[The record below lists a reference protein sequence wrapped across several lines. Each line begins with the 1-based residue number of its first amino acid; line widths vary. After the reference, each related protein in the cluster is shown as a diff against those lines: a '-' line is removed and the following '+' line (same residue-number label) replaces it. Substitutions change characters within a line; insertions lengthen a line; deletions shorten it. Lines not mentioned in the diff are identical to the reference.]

1 MKKQR
6 VEVIRKL
13 CLAKPADTAQ
23 YCSVETFREV
33 MRYGVF
39 PIRHVSTRQP
49 VQPKPLTGVE
59 APNPVPVIAEVKAGL
74 ADLLVEV
81 DSRLGNNVVKQV
93 KSNPQATDVRVYR
106 LEKSGKQTLVFEGE
120 RTAELDDWCEAD
132 SNRTGCVL
140 RMQDAV
146 DTWVFK
152 PAVFT
157 PDPDGPPIGDAP
169 KDVVKVYVING
180 NTETLLMELD
190 KASGWRGRCDD
201 HVRRTGEALKAI
213 VSQE

>member
-1 MKKQR
+1 M
-6 VEVIRKL
+6 
-13 CLAKPADTAQ
+13 
-23 YCSVETFREV
+23 SVS
-33 MRYGVF
+33 
-39 PIRHVSTRQP
+39 IS
-49 VQPKPLTGVE
+49 
-59 APNPVPVIAEVKAGL
+59 
-74 ADLLVEV
+74 
-81 DSRLGNNVVKQV
+81 
-93 KSNPQATDVRVYR
+93 
-106 LEKSGKQTLVFEGE
+106 LEKSGKQTRVYEGE

-201 HVRRTGEALKAI
+201 HVRRTGEALKANCWERMKLCFLKVMRLGLLNDAMTGKTGVGYNVGKTI
-213 VSQE
+213 CEVRKRNQ

>member
-6 VEVIRKL
+6 VEVELFGKAGQRN
-13 CLAKPADTAQ
+13 T
-23 YCSVETFREV
+23 SVQT
-33 MRYGVF
+33 YGVF

-49 VQPKPLTGVE
+49 VQTKPLT
-59 APNPVPVIAEVKAGL
+59 PNPAPVIAEVKAGL

-93 KSNPQATDVRVYR
+93 KNNPQATDVRVYR
-106 LEKSGKQTLVFEGE
+106 LEKSGKQTLVYEGE
-120 RTAELDDWCEAD
+120 RTAELDDWCKAD

-157 PDPDGPPIGDAP
+157 PDPDSPPIGDAP

-190 KASGWRGRCDD
+190 KCIRMAWT
-201 HVRRTGEALKAI
+201 V
-213 VSQE
+213 